1 MTQLPIYI
9 QFIIIFVCQYLFI
22 YFRTKNV
29 EANADKNRFK
39 LFTTGLAVSITWLI
53 SVSLGV
59 NAILKGHWILII
71 ATLSGG
77 LLGADHAII
86 NKFSKKVP
94 RKKPN
99 IY

>member
-1 MTQLPIYI
+1 MTNLPIYL
-9 QFIIIFVCQYLFI
+9 QFIIIFICQYLFI

-29 EANADKNRFK
+29 EANATKDRLK

-59 NAILKGHWILII
+59 NAILQGHWILIV
-71 ATLSGG
+71 ATLAGG

-86 NKFSKKVP
+86 NKFSKKSNN
-94 RKKPN
+94 KPN